1 MLFSGPSGILGRT
14 ILERKMINP
23 RAVNVYGFIAIGA
36 MTLMLVL
43 VVAKVVPP
51 RMYSALFYTAAALFA
66 IRIIL
71 RIVLARQKK
80 KEAELS
86 GEEKG
91 GTAGT

>member
-1 MLFSGPSGILGRT
+1 M
-14 ILERKMINP
+14 
-23 RAVNVYGFIAIGA
+23 A
-36 MTLMLVL
+36 LMLVL

-51 RMYSALFYTAAALFA
+51 RMYSPLFYAAAALFV
-66 IRIIL
+66 IRIVL

-91 GTAGT
+91 GEADT